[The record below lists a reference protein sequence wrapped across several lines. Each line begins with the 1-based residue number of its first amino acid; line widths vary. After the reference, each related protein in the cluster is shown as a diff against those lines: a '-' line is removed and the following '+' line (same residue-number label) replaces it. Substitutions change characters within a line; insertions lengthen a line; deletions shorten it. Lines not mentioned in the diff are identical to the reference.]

1 MSFKNVL
8 YPNFKTH
15 IIDSESLYLKFI
27 YIFKNR
33 KSKKQKYKTLV

>member
-8 YPNFKTH
+8 YSNFKTN
-15 IIDSESLYLKFI
+15 IIGSESLYLKCI
-27 YIFKNR
+27 YIFKNQ